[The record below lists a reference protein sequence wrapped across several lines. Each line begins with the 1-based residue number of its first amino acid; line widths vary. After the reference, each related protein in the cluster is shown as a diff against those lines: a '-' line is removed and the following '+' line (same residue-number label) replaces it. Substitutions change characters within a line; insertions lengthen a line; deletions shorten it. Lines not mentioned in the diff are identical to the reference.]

1 MPRLEHNNSGN
12 KRRLKMKMK
21 LTPPKLAAHQL
32 AKIDKAEGT
41 ETIMAKTQ
49 VNPVIQK
56 EKL

>member
-1 MPRLEHNNSGN
+1 MPRLEHNSSGN

-21 LTPPKLAAHQL
+21 LTPPKLEAQH
-32 AKIDKAEGT
+32 DKAEGT